1 MNSNSRIGGGGF
13 HHIAM
18 RVCDLDASL
27 RFYTEGLG
35 FTKERAWGQDDGRGV
50 MLDTGDGNY
59 LELFAG
65 GEKKADTQ
73 PAAGQVFH
81 FALRSSN
88 CDEAIRTAREAGAV
102 VTVEPK
108 DVDIASN
115 PVYPVRIAF
124 CEGPDS
130 ELIEFFQERS
140 SDPS

>member
-1 MNSNSRIGGGGF
+1 MNNNSRIGGGGF

-18 RVCDLDASL
+18 RVRDLDASL

-35 FTKERAWGQDDGRGV
+35 FTTARAWGQDDGRGV

-65 GEKKADTQ
+65 GKSPSETEPQD
-73 PAAGQVFH
+73 GQVLH

-88 CDEAIRTAREAGAV
+88 CDDAIEAAREAGAV

-108 DVDIASN
+108 NVDIQSA
-115 PVYPVRIAF
+115 PAYPVRIAF
-124 CEGPDS
+124 CKGPDG
-130 ELIEFFQERS
+130 ETIEFFQERGV
-140 SDPS
+140 

>member
-1 MNSNSRIGGGGF
+1 MNKNSRIGGGGF

-18 RVCDLDASL
+18 RVCDFDASL

-35 FTKERAWGQDDGRGV
+35 FTRAHEWGQDDKRGV
-50 MLDTGDGNY
+50 LLDTGDGNY

-65 GEKKADTQ
+65 GEKKAEAP
-73 PAAGQVFH
+73 PAAGQVLH

-88 CDEAIRTAREAGAV
+88 CDDAIKTAREAGAV

-108 DVDIASN
+108 DVDIASS
-115 PVYPVRIAF
+115 PVYPVRVAF
-124 CEGPDS
+124 CEGPDG

-140 SDPS
+140 V